1 MFDYKS
7 PMKSTSKTT
16 FANSRFFQSTIMSL
30 IGIKCI
36 QCNLIFPT
44 ETIEEHLI
52 THIQPKF
59 LMPRQENSGAK
70 KLHNNLLLTE

>member
-1 MFDYKS
+1 MFDSKS

-16 FANSRFFQSTIMSL
+16 FANSRLVQSTLMSL
-30 IGIKCI
+30 IGIKCV

-59 LMPRQENSGAK
+59 LMPHQKNSGAK
-70 KLHNNLLLTE
+70 KLHHNLLLT